1 MEEIFKDIIGYED
14 YQISNKGRVIA
25 KEKKVRYTHAITK
38 KEHFRT
44 TEKKFLKVYLNNR
57 TGYKFIQLYKDKKSK
72 NFNIHRLV
80 AINFLN
86 NHDNLDQVNHIDGN
100 KHNNTVENLEWCS
113 NKYNHEHA
121 TKTGLKASKEKIGT
135 SKLTEEK
142 VFYIR
147 ELIKIG
153 VTHEKL
159 AEIFNVSRP
168 TISLISNNKTW
179 KLTHKELEINGL

>member
-57 TGYKFIQLYKDKKSK
+57 TGYKFVQLYKDKKSK

-113 NKYNHEHA
+113 NEYNHEHA
-121 TKTGLKASKEKIGT
+121 TKTGLKASKEKIST

-147 ELIKIG
+147 EFIKIC

-159 AEIFNVSRP
+159 AEIFNVSRS

-179 KLTHKELEINGL
+179 KLPGKELEFKK

>member
-1 MEEIFKDIIGYED
+1 MKEIFKDIIGYED

-25 KEKKVRYTHAITK
+25 KEKKVRYTHSVTK

-57 TGYKFIQLYKDKKSK
+57 TGYKFVQLYKDKKSK
-72 NFNIHRLV
+72 NLNIHRLV

-86 NHDNLDQVNHIDGN
+86 NCDDLEQVNHIDGN
-100 KHNNTVENLEWCS
+100 KHNNTVENLEWCT
-113 NKYNHEHA
+113 NEYNHEHA
-121 TKTGLKASKEKIGT
+121 TKTGLKTSKEKIGT

-147 ELIKIG
+147 EFIKIG
-153 VTHEKL
+153 VTHKKL

-179 KLTHKELEINGL
+179 KLTGKELEINGL